1 MLKAEKVNKAMEVI
15 KSILY
20 IYCIIIYII
29 YYIII
34 LHYIYVLCILLYI
47 LLLYINIYNIIY
59 IYYIYNVLLL
69 DLISSPS
76 LELAF
81 PSKLLTQQT
90 FKALVY
96 V

>member
-1 MLKAEKVNKAMEVI
+1 MLKAGKVNKAMEVI

-29 YYIII
+29 
-34 LHYIYVLCILLYI
+34 LHYIYVLYILLYI

-59 IYYIYNVLLL
+59 IYCIYTVLLL